1 MKRNNPDRVQAGQI
15 WLDEDGDH
23 SIVLTVSDGIVEILV
38 MTGERAGQ
46 KYDGEDL
53 QNFAYKQNII
63 DAEEH
68 YFLEC
73 LK

>member
-23 SIVLTVSDGIVEILV
+23 NIVLAVSDGIVEILV
-38 MTGERAGQ
+38 MTGERTGQ

-53 QNFAYKQNII
+53 ENFAYKQNDL